1 METEFEFFGVK
12 FEKKFKKTKD
22 KYYIQPYVPVL
33 NRLNVEVAN
42 FYIFCSSNGPTSVCK
57 ISQKDNDKQK
67 SYTRFSK
74 TPSYPLTLRS
84 V

>member
-1 METEFEFFGVK
+1 MVYTY
-12 FEKKFKKTKD
+12 TIYTNI
-22 KYYIQPYVPVL
+22 YYQGPSALFPYLPML
-33 NRLNVEVAN
+33 NRPNVEFAN
-42 FYIFCSSNGPTSVCK
+42 FYIFCSSNGPTPICK
-57 ISQKDNDKQK
+57 ISQKVNHKQK

>member
-1 METEFEFFGVK
+1 MQIFLLQAALII
-12 FEKKFKKTKD
+12 D
-22 KYYIQPYVPVL
+22 ILCPVSII
-33 NRLNVEVAN
+33 NRPNVEVAN
-42 FYIFCSSNGPTSVCK
+42 FYIFCSSNGPTHVCK
-57 ISQKDNDKQK
+57 IFQKVNDKQK